1 MATVREDGKV
11 AGGGGE
17 SEDLPDIRSHRAN
30 KCERHMS
37 HRVHYFVVVSFLFC
51 GCSAAPEGPSS
62 PPPAKSNPRVVLC
75 FSFWDCSIEATASVA
90 PPSSEPSLPESDLPP
105 IPLPEEPELSPAEAE
120 TTMVMTEP
128 QVTEPA
134 ITQPPEPEETPVTS
148 APEPEV
154 AVPPTEDVPDTKI
167 ALPEGDAPKG
177 DSPEDDSPKEETLE
191 EPKIVVEEPNDF
203 ADRFLGS
210 DDEVKITYGINGG
223 FGSHLFP
230 QIVYGMPWTGGKDVV
245 ALGGGGSL
253 LIKLNGFLVADG
265 EGVDFTIFENPAHS
279 KKLKGNLPEAVFAE
293 RAKVS
298 VSQDG
303 EKFYGYPCDVDNA
316 ADFYPGCA
324 GVGEVFAL
332 QDPSDP
338 TVSGGD
344 HYDLAEVGLPWVQ
357 YIRIEDLDTCQPGD
371 PTYETQQFKTL
382 CKGPGIQGFDLDAM
396 AIVNGVKQQTI
407 TK

>member
-1 MATVREDGKV
+1 MN
-11 AGGGGE
+11 
-17 SEDLPDIRSHRAN
+17 L
-30 KCERHMS
+30 
-37 HRVHYFVVVSFLFC
+37 RVHYFGVVYFLFW
-51 GCSAAPEGPSS
+51 GCSPGQEDPTNQPSR
-62 PPPAKSNPRVVLC
+62 PLNPLVVIC
-75 FSFWDCSIEATASVA
+75 SSFWDCDSKTAAVSPPVPEPNPPVA
-90 PPSSEPSLPESDLPP
+90 DPLPETAESPP
-105 IPLPEEPELSPAEAE
+105 PPVTLPEEPAVLEPKVPGPVVIEESPSTEDPPIVSSPE
-120 TTMVMTEP
+120 SEVSSEPPPPPPPETEP
-128 QVTEPA
+128 EVT
-134 ITQPPEPEETPVTS
+134 
-148 APEPEV
+148 PEPEV
-154 AVPPTEDVPDTKI
+154 V
-167 ALPEGDAPKG
+167 
-177 DSPEDDSPKEETLE
+177 KEEVIE
-191 EPKIVVEEPNDF
+191 KPKVIVEEPNDF
-203 ADRFLGS
+203 TDRFLGP
-210 DDEVKITYGINGG
+210 DDEAKITYGTNGG

-279 KKLKGNLPEAVFAE
+279 KKLNAVFAE

-303 EKFYGYPCDVDNA
+303 EKFYEYPCDVDNA

-344 HYDLAEVGLPWVQ
+344 HYDLAEMGLPWIQ

-396 AIVNGVKQQTI
+396 AIVNGVKELTI
-407 TK
+407 IKQ